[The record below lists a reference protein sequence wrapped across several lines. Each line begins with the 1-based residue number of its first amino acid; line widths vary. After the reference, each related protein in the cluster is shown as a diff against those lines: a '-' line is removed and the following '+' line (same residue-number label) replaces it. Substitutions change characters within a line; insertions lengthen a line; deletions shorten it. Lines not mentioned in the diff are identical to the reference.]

1 MSLLLGGGV
10 NIKNFRRKRNEEI
23 IINSI
28 GTDSVNVKFDGFCGG
43 YKACIIT

>member
-1 MSLLLGGGV
+1 MSLLIGGGV

-23 IINSI
+23 IIN
-28 GTDSVNVKFDGFCGG
+28 GFDTDSVNVKFDGSCGG